1 MPLVSLMSVSIALTS
16 SIIVTP
22 DAVAKPTGKAQPVI
36 ILSQLQPFG
45 TPLIPPVT
53 VTRPKTLVPAGKRRT
68 TAASGKGKVAA
79 TDHFR
84 NGLALKAKGNSNR
97 ALIEFLKATQKNP
110 RQINAFYEQALI
122 FRQQGYLKLADS
134 SLEQALRIAQSTAK
148 SQKRKLFNV
157 NDINRIRLLLAT
169 VRLEQGN
176 VGSAAEELGRS
187 LGIALTVAPA
197 NSDSTAERSA
207 NIPQEEAN
215 SPTTILQSLH
225 PKIEEPRDHSTSKP
239 TPIAEPATSQSSEK
253 KETESTAATAAT
265 LTADGNASEK
275 ENAAD
280 ATVSDLIKEG
290 LAGLKDHLFNPLSI
304 LGVARI
310 APDGE
315 KTGKNKKKEKRS
327 KRAFW
332 KAPKEK
338 VETSR
343 TAKMDKAEKKEPTEK
358 RKRRSWLEKR
368 LALSVE
374 SDDKPKDTSL
384 QEESE
389 KIESTKTEVLRE
401 PAIKEQLKQEVADET
416 QDTSEPAQPDKS
428 AAITFTK
435 EETAT
440 IAMADTTQHTDSK
453 EDNGA
458 PVETGSFSLTVPPA
472 LSKRI
477 SLVAALLSAF
487 GQDKASIVEKQPA
500 KPVDP
505 IDEKLKY
512 LAEHGTS
519 SLRDGEA
526 FMFSEESGEA
536 TLFMSNGEVIRRTI
550 AVARAHEEVAQL
562 RRPDILIPEEL
573 IYNLALMAKILPKQ
587 DEPKETVLETSEAA
601 PKLKVPAILLNTD
614 SKPHSFSDWL
624 RDVLNL

>member
-1 MPLVSLMSVSIALTS
+1 MSVSIALTS
-16 SIIVTP
+16 SLIVTP
-22 DAVAKPTGKAQPVI
+22 DAVAKPPGKVQPVI

-45 TPLIPPVT
+45 TPLIPPLAVAK
-53 VTRPKTLVPAGKRRT
+53 PKTLVPAGKKR
-68 TAASGKGKVAA
+68 ASALSGKRKIAA
-79 TDHFR
+79 PDHFR

-134 SLEQALRIAQSTAK
+134 SLEQALRIAQSTSK
-148 SQKRKLFNV
+148 SPKRKLFNV

-187 LGIALTVAPA
+187 LGIALTVTPA
-197 NSDSTAERSA
+197 NSDSTAEHSTKSPHA
-207 NIPQEEAN
+207 ETN

-225 PKIEEPRDHSTSKP
+225 PKIEEPSEQVASKQIP
-239 TPIAEPATSQSSEK
+239 AAEQVLAQTSEK
-253 KETESTAATAAT
+253 KDSAKETAAVDAP
-265 LTADGNASEK
+265 EK

-315 KTGKNKKKEKRS
+315 KTGKNKKKEKRA
-327 KRAFW
+327 KRVHW
-332 KAPKEK
+332 RAPKEK
-338 VETSR
+338 VETTK
-343 TAKMDKAEKKEPTEK
+343 TAKADKAEKKEPAEK

-368 LALSVE
+368 LALSTDTDVKPVDMSVPKE
-374 SDDKPKDTSL
+374 S
-384 QEESE
+384 EESE
-389 KIESTKTEVLRE
+389 KIESVKNEALKDEHTKVE
-401 PAIKEQLKQEVADET
+401 PLKQEIAT
-416 QDTSEPAQPDKS
+416 ATSTEEASDVTSIKKS
-428 AAITFTK
+428 AALTFTK
-435 EETAT
+435 EETT
-440 IAMADTTQHTDSK
+440 IALADTKNTNSN
-453 EDNGA
+453 EPNGV
-458 PVETGSFSLTVPPA
+458 PVEPGSFSLTVPPA

-487 GQDKASIVEKQPA
+487 GQDKASIVEKKPA

-519 SLRDGEA
+519 SLREGEA

-550 AVARAHEEVAQL
+550 AVARGHEEVAQL

-587 DEPKETVLETSEAA
+587 EEPKDTVLETSEAA
-601 PKLKVPAILLNTD
+601 PKLKVPAILLNPD